1 MADSKR
7 SVRKFNMV
15 NSYKEDENLKKV
27 SKIKTTARLL
37 SYLLKYKWQIAFVF
51 LMIATGTAISLSTPI
66 LMEIAIDRCI
76 KIKDFDRFL
85 RIVGI
90 AMVMNIILIIAIRVR
105 MLVMAKLTNKVIEEI
120 RDTLFVHLQKL
131 DLSFFDSRPSGKII
145 SRVTGDVN
153 ALKEVIENSVTNLIP
168 NLVTVIAVAAI
179 MFARNARLA
188 IFSLTGLPVLIFG
201 MTLIAHKAHKWWQ
214 LKSKKN
220 SNLSAFVN
228 ESLSGIKVVQSFCA
242 EKESNETLCN
252 LVEQDRNA
260 FMKAVRWADA
270 NFATVDVS
278 WGICIFFMYFAA
290 IKIIGPDEI
299 TTGTIVAFSTYLGMF
314 WQPIMNLS
322 QFYNQ
327 LITSISK
334 AERIFEIM
342 DTKANIVDALDAE
355 NLKVMKGNVEF
366 ENVTFGYEGINP
378 VTGNLVQSKKN
389 VLEGTSF
396 NVKAGET
403 IALVGPTGAGKSTI
417 VNLLCRFYD
426 IQGGRILVDGK
437 DIREL
442 TMESLRGQMGIMN
455 QDSFIF
461 SGTIRENILYGKPD
475 ATDDEIIEAAISV
488 HAHDFIVNLKD
499 GYETMLTSRGTE
511 LSNGQRQLVALART
525 MISKPKILILD
536 EATSSIDTKTEKLVQ
551 QGITEIL
558 KGRTSFVIA
567 HRLSTIQ
574 NADRIFVVDKGGI
587 QESGTPSQLMEKK
600 GLYYNLIQAAAS

>member
-1 MADSKR
+1 M
-7 SVRKFNMV
+7 M
-15 NSYKEDENLKKV
+15 NSYKDDETLRKV
-27 SKIKTTARLL
+27 SKLKTAARLL
-37 SYLLKYKWQIAFVF
+37 SYLLKYKGQIVFVF
-51 LMIATGTAISLSTPI
+51 LMIAIGTAVSLSNPI
-66 LMEIAIDRCI
+66 LFEIVIDECI
-76 KIKDFDRFL
+76 KVKDYEKFL
-85 RIVGI
+85 LIVGI
-90 AMVMNIILIIAIRVR
+90 AVSINIILIAAIRIR
-105 MLVMAKLTNKVIEEI
+105 MLVMAKLTNRVIEEI
-120 RDTLFVHLQKL
+120 RDGLFVHLQKL

-153 ALKEVIENSVTNLIP
+153 ALKDVIENSVTNLIP
-168 NLVTVIAVAAI
+168 NLVTVIAVVAI
-179 MFARNARLA
+179 MFSRNAKLA
-188 IFSLTGLPVLIFG
+188 LFSLTGLPVLIFG
-201 MTLIAHKAHKWWQ
+201 MTFIAYKAHGWWQ
-214 LKSKKN
+214 IKSKKN
-220 SNLSAFVN
+220 SNLTAFVN
-228 ESLSGIKVVQSFCA
+228 ESISGIKVVQSFCA
-242 EKESNETLCN
+242 EKETKDTMDD

-290 IKIIGPDEI
+290 LKIIGPDKI

-342 DTKANIVDALDAE
+342 DTDGRITDSVDAETLGT
-355 NLKVMKGNVEF
+355 MKGQVEF
-366 ENVTFGYEGINP
+366 ENVTFGYDGINP
-378 VTGNLVQSKKN
+378 VTGNLVQSKRN
-389 VLEGTSF
+389 VLEGTNF
-396 NVKAGET
+396 KVDAGET

-437 DIREL
+437 DIRKV

-461 SGTIRENILYGKPD
+461 SGTIKENILYGKPD
-475 ATDDEIIEAAISV
+475 ATDEEIIEAAKSV

-511 LSNGQRQLVALART
+511 LSNGQKQLVALART

-551 QGITEIL
+551 QGIAEIL

-587 QESGTPSQLMEKK
+587 QESGSPSELMEKK
-600 GLYYNLIQAAAS
+600 GLYYNLTQAAAS